1 MNIKQYKGHVVSVM
15 IRNVSRPV
23 GGYLEEVTDEFI
35 TIAPTTPQMEKI
47 FVSTKDVVSVIINR
61 VNGVNNN
68 ERQRREQNPVHNNT

>member
-1 MNIKQYKGHVVSVM
+1 MNLKQYKGHIVSVM

-23 GGYLEEVTDEFI
+23 GGYLEEISDDFI

-61 VNGVNNN
+61 VNGVNN
-68 ERQRREQNPVHNNT
+68 EGQGRKQNPVHNNT

>member
-23 GGYLEEVTDEFI
+23 GGYLEEVTDDFI

-61 VNGVNNN
+61 VNGVNN
-68 ERQRREQNPVHNNT
+68 ERQRRQQDSVHHNT